1 MKLQGKQIGILIA
14 LVLGAIMIF
23 LPAQDNSKYKFD
35 PAALGQSIAESE
47 DHIQPQTLS
56 EWIIEGRGDFMLIDI
71 RTPEEFEKSSI
82 KSAVNIPLVE
92 LLKRETL
99 DELPSQDKL
108 IVIYSNGNS
117 HAAQAWLVMKSAG
130 IDAYMLEGGLN
141 YWSAAILNPQPP
153 AGEFSDDEFLRYK
166 AAKAVGNYFGG
177 GSTSNPEG
185 EIAEPKKKKKIFRP
199 KKKKKK
205 LKGC

>member
-1 MKLQGKQIGILIA
+1 MKLKGKQIGILIA
-14 LVLGAIMIF
+14 LILGAIMIF

-35 PAALGQSIAESE
+35 PEALGQSIEESE

-56 EWIIEGRGDFMLIDI
+56 EWIIEGRKDYLLVDI
-71 RTPEEFEKSSI
+71 RTPEEYEKSSI
-82 KSAVNIPLVE
+82 KGAVNIPLVE
-92 LLKRETL
+92 LLKRDTL
-99 DELPSQDKL
+99 DGLPAEDKL

-130 IDAYMLEGGLN
+130 IDTYILEGGLN

-153 AGEFSDDEFLRYK
+153 KGEFSDDEFLRYQQ
-166 AAKAVGNYFGG
+166 AKAVGNYFGG
-177 GSTSNPEG
+177 GSASSPEG
-185 EIAEPKKKKKIFRP
+185 EIAKPQKKNKVFHP